1 MLRLLVQQV
10 EPTHMKKT
18 VSAIAACLL
27 MTSCAMTLP
36 LRGQTE
42 AGDETFT
49 GKATG
54 YADGGGTL
62 ELVSNKSMK
71 CNGTFVYVTGRN
83 GEGTFTCSNGRS
95 GSFTFVSTGTRG
107 TGKGNIGGRGFTFT
121 FG

>member
-1 MLRLLVQQV
+1 M
-10 EPTHMKKT
+10 P
-18 VSAIAACLL
+18 
-27 MTSCAMTLP
+27 LP

-49 GKATG
+49 GMATG

-62 ELVSNKSMK
+62 ELLSNKGMK

-83 GEGTFTCSNGRS
+83 GEGTFTCSNGRN